1 VQKQGCLFLACVAH
15 GDMGVQQELLQLGAV
30 HTILDLPERMPST
43 GAAAVELLT
52 TLLSAPAWMDP
63 LVESSQEDALKFYL
77 RVMHLKPD
85 QLPVAYAALEVVRLY
100 GCSKTTQNG
109 VSRHDLLMQ
118 ESAVA
123 RILSTL
129 HLSPTPVKLVIA
141 ALEVLWAMTA
151 ENSAF
156 AQQFAELEGIPL
168 LAAAMDSNPEN
179 LQVQR
184 AAAGLIRNA
193 ALDHEGRKSIFVRNG
208 FVERLLTALRRFA
221 TDPRLPEEVFGALKN
236 VVSSA
241 PFALVR
247 CKGLQAV
254 LGVLAKGNLTDAAWV
269 QGAHLLGIFTV
280 APELIR
286 EMQSVGAAEILKNL
300 PLPAVGSVPGPY
312 YGELLRQLTG
322 GK

>member
-1 VQKQGCLFLACVAH
+1 
-15 GDMGVQQELLQLGAV
+15 
-30 HTILDLPERMPST
+30 
-43 GAAAVELLT
+43 
-52 TLLSAPAWMDP
+52 MDP

-85 QLPVAYAALEVVRLY
+85 RLPVAYAALEVVRLH
-100 GCSKTTQNG
+100 GNG
-109 VSRHDLLMQ
+109 TSRHELLIQ

-129 HLSPTPVKLVIA
+129 QPSAAGTAPPVKLVIKA
-141 ALEVLWAMTA
+141 MEVLWGLTS
-151 ENSAF
+151 ENNTF
-156 AQQFAELEGIPL
+156 CRDFAELDGIPL
-168 LAAAMDSNPEN
+168 LASAMDIHAEK
-179 LQVQR
+179 LEVQR
-184 AAAGLIRNA
+184 ASAGLIRNTA
-193 ALDHEGRKSIFVRNG
+193 FDHEGRKSVFVRNG

-221 TDPRLPEEVFGALKN
+221 ADPRLPEEVFGALKN

-269 QGAHLLGIFTV
+269 QGAQLLGIFTT

-300 PLPAVGSVPGPY
+300 PLPAVGSVPGPH

-322 GK
+322 GKSGH